1 MGYKDCRCKALQ
13 TKNFLGGYSMNNTIF
28 DKPLTV
34 EQAAEYTGFSVA
46 YVYKLIHLKKIPF
59 FKPEGGKILFSL
71 DDLKNFCFRNRQA
84 AEYELQEQAESI
96 LNRGRA

>member
-1 MGYKDCRCKALQ
+1 
-13 TKNFLGGYSMNNTIF
+13 MNNTIL

-71 DDLKNFCFRNRQA
+71 DDLKNFCFRNRHA